1 MSLYVVS
8 SHMKI
13 GLYLDD
19 ISMQVLKKGVFVS
32 CEPMESIEALAPGL
46 PDERMSEIGQI
57 YLVANMEKETQG
69 KAKLVDAFVT
79 TFGQPDPRLIEIV
92 GFRDDSEKFRAE
104 YGNFYRKQFP
114 NVELG
119 DETELF
125 VTIYEPIKDS

>member
-1 MSLYVVS
+1 
-8 SHMKI
+8 MKI

-32 CEPMESIEALAPGL
+32 CEPKESIEELAPGL
-46 PDERMSEIGQI
+46 PDERMAEIGQI

-79 TFGQPDPRLIEIV
+79 TFGQPDSRLIELV
-92 GFRDDSEKFRAE
+92 GFQHDTEKFRSE

-114 NVELG
+114 NVELN

-125 VTIYEPIKDS
+125 VTIYEPVKDS